1 MELVKVRV
9 PAPALV
15 KVPVSLIIPVKLVSV
30 PVAWFIVKPPEP
42 SKILES
48 L

>member
-1 MELVKVRV
+1 MLVKVRV

-30 PVAWFIVKPPEP
+30 PVAWLIVNPPLP
-42 SKILES
+42 KNILASE
-48 L
+48 